1 MIRSETRVMKP
12 WEFSDSLYRCFV
24 CKTEEFSELDMGELY
39 KIQSV
44 DLTDH
49 SSEELIS
56 LKIGCDISFF
66 NELHE
71 TGYNQGRPALLNEGG
86 KNEE

>member
-24 CKTEEFSELDMGELY
+24 CKTEEFSEQDMGELY

-44 DLTDH
+44 DLTEH

-56 LKIGCDISFF
+56 LKIGCCIAFVWNSFAILIP
-66 NELHE
+66 E
-71 TGYNQGRPALLNEGG
+71 
-86 KNEE
+86 